1 MRDVDKILLIR
12 ESLSL
17 EKILSEMEKLF
28 EIFNER
34 KYLVDTL
41 FNLRKVQ
48 SVLNIIVL
56 FFFFLTIN
64 DDTFIENFLEFIWMH
79 LCKELLSLIFS
90 K

>member
-41 FNLRKVQ
+41 FNLRKMQ

-56 FFFFLTIN
+56 FFFFLTMY
-64 DDTFIENFLEFIWMH
+64 D
-79 LCKELLSLIFS
+79 
-90 K
+90 

>member
-1 MRDVDKILLIR
+1 
-12 ESLSL
+12 
-17 EKILSEMEKLF
+17 MEKLF

-41 FNLRKVQ
+41 FNLRKMQ

>member
-17 EKILSEMEKLF
+17 EKILSEIEKLF

-56 FFFFLTIN
+56 FFFFSNDVRLTTIY
-64 DDTFIENFLEFIWMH
+64 
-79 LCKELLSLIFS
+79 
-90 K
+90 

>member
-17 EKILSEMEKLF
+17 EKILSEIEKLF

-41 FNLRKVQ
+41 FNLRKMQ

-56 FFFFLTIN
+56 FFFF
-64 DDTFIENFLEFIWMH
+64 F
-79 LCKELLSLIFS
+79 
-90 K
+90 

>member
-1 MRDVDKILLIR
+1 M
-12 ESLSL
+12 
-17 EKILSEMEKLF
+17 SEIEKLF

-34 KYLVDTL
+34 KYLVDIL

>member
-17 EKILSEMEKLF
+17 EKILSEIKLF

-56 FFFFLTIN
+56 FFFSNDVRLTTIR
-64 DDTFIENFLEFIWMH
+64 
-79 LCKELLSLIFS
+79 LLKIF
-90 K
+90 

>member
-17 EKILSEMEKLF
+17 EKILSEIEKLF

-56 FFFFLTIN
+56 FFFFSNDVRLTTIR
-64 DDTFIENFLEFIWMH
+64 
-79 LCKELLSLIFS
+79 LLKIF
-90 K
+90 

>member
-56 FFFFLTIN
+56 FFFSNDVRLTTIR
-64 DDTFIENFLEFIWMH
+64 
-79 LCKELLSLIFS
+79 LLKIF
-90 K
+90 

>member
-41 FNLRKVQ
+41 FNLRKMQ

-56 FFFFLTIN
+56 FFFFSNDVRLTTIY
-64 DDTFIENFLEFIWMH
+64 
-79 LCKELLSLIFS
+79 
-90 K
+90 

>member
-12 ESLSL
+12 ESLNL
-17 EKILSEMEKLF
+17 EKILSEIKLF

-79 LCKELLSLIFS
+79 LCKEFLSLIFS

>member
-41 FNLRKVQ
+41 FNLRKMQ

-56 FFFFLTIN
+56 FFFSNDVRLTTIY
-64 DDTFIENFLEFIWMH
+64 
-79 LCKELLSLIFS
+79 
-90 K
+90 

>member
-1 MRDVDKILLIR
+1 
-12 ESLSL
+12 
-17 EKILSEMEKLF
+17 MEKLF

-56 FFFFLTIN
+56 FFFFLTMY
-64 DDTFIENFLEFIWMH
+64 D
-79 LCKELLSLIFS
+79 
-90 K
+90 

>member
-17 EKILSEMEKLF
+17 EKILSEIKLF

-41 FNLRKVQ
+41 FNLRKMQ

-56 FFFFLTIN
+56 FFFFFLTMY
-64 DDTFIENFLEFIWMH
+64 D
-79 LCKELLSLIFS
+79 
-90 K
+90 

>member
-17 EKILSEMEKLF
+17 EKILSQIEKLF

-56 FFFFLTIN
+56 FFFFSNDVRLTRIS
-64 DDTFIENFLEFIWMH
+64 
-79 LCKELLSLIFS
+79 LLKIF
-90 K
+90 

>member
-17 EKILSEMEKLF
+17 EKILSEIEKLF

-41 FNLRKVQ
+41 FNLRKMQ
-48 SVLNIIVL
+48 SILNIIVL
-56 FFFFLTIN
+56 FFFFSNDVRLTTIY
-64 DDTFIENFLEFIWMH
+64 
-79 LCKELLSLIFS
+79 
-90 K
+90 

>member
-56 FFFFLTIN
+56 FFFFFSNDVRLTTIY
-64 DDTFIENFLEFIWMH
+64 
-79 LCKELLSLIFS
+79 
-90 K
+90 

>member
-1 MRDVDKILLIR
+1 MRNVDKILLIR

-17 EKILSEMEKLF
+17 EKILSEIEKLF

-41 FNLRKVQ
+41 FNLKKMQ

-56 FFFFLTIN
+56 FFFFSNDVRLTTIY
-64 DDTFIENFLEFIWMH
+64 
-79 LCKELLSLIFS
+79 
-90 K
+90 

>member
-17 EKILSEMEKLF
+17 EKILSEIKLF

-41 FNLRKVQ
+41 FNLRKMQ

>member
-17 EKILSEMEKLF
+17 EKILSEIKLF

-56 FFFFLTIN
+56 FFFFSNDVRLTTIY
-64 DDTFIENFLEFIWMH
+64 
-79 LCKELLSLIFS
+79 
-90 K
+90 

>member
-17 EKILSEMEKLF
+17 EKILSEIEKLF

-56 FFFFLTIN
+56 FFFSNDVRLTTIR
-64 DDTFIENFLEFIWMH
+64 
-79 LCKELLSLIFS
+79 LLKIF
-90 K
+90 

>member
-56 FFFFLTIN
+56 FFFFSNDVRLTTIY
-64 DDTFIENFLEFIWMH
+64 
-79 LCKELLSLIFS
+79 
-90 K
+90 

>member
-17 EKILSEMEKLF
+17 EKILSEIEKLF

-41 FNLRKVQ
+41 FNLRKMQ

-56 FFFFLTIN
+56 FFFFFN
-64 DDTFIENFLEFIWMH
+64 D
-79 LCKELLSLIFS
+79 
-90 K
+90 

>member
-17 EKILSEMEKLF
+17 EKILSQIEKLF

-56 FFFFLTIN
+56 FFFSNDVRLTTIR
-64 DDTFIENFLEFIWMH
+64 
-79 LCKELLSLIFS
+79 LLKIF
-90 K
+90 

>member
-56 FFFFLTIN
+56 FFFFSN
-64 DDTFIENFLEFIWMH
+64 D
-79 LCKELLSLIFS
+79 
-90 K
+90 